1 MLRIGFCFG
10 RFLSVPSSSFFA
22 LLSLVLSPAEFPQLC
37 DDDDDDA
44 IQASWF
50 LHGIWGVFSL
60 KDHVREK
67 EGRRSCT
74 LFSSGL

>member
-1 MLRIGFCFG
+1 LVDFS
-10 RFLSVPSSSFFA
+10 LSLLLLSFT

-37 DDDDDDA
+37 DDDDDA

-60 KDHVREK
+60 KHHVREK
-67 EGRRSCT
+67 EWRRCCA
-74 LFSSGL
+74 LFFSGL